1 MFYDP
6 RRNLFEHLSTFEN
19 GIERSK
25 SLAHL
30 ASSSTVG
37 DQSIATDIANSS
49 VVIAVGSLDLLCK
62 KILRESTLSYL
73 YGLLE
78 PPKKIRL
85 NIPLTVSRLIVDIAK
100 TSSRD
105 LGVGSD
111 HTLAAAELDRSLGRD
126 NFQGMEAIAG
136 LFRVLGF
143 EKPKTFM
150 PHDIFIPFERSVNEL
165 TNYRHE
171 IVHTTAV
178 QFNTYE
184 FAGVDGIFRSEVTDE
199 IAISLTRGAKYLV
212 GHIESHLI

>member
-6 RRNLFEHLSTFEN
+6 RRNLSEHLSTFES

-30 ASSSTVG
+30 ASSSTVRG
-37 DQSIATDIANSS
+37 QSIATDIANSS
-49 VVIAVGSLDLLCK
+49 VVMAVGSLDLLCK

-78 PPKKIRL
+78 PPNKIRL
-85 NIPLTVSRLIVDIAK
+85 DIPLTVSRLIVDVAK

-111 HTLAAAELDRSLGRD
+111 HTLAAAELDKSLRRD
-126 NFQGMEAIAG
+126 NFQGMEAIAR
-136 LFRVLGF
+136 LFRDLGF
-143 EKPKTFM
+143 KKPSNFM
-150 PHDIFIPFERSVNEL
+150 PDDIFTPFKESVTEL
-165 TNYRHE
+165 TNHRHE

-184 FAGVDGIFRSEVTDE
+184 FAGVDGIFESIVTE
-199 IAISLTRGAKYLV
+199 EKARSLTRGAKYLI
-212 GHIESHLI
+212 GHVESHLI